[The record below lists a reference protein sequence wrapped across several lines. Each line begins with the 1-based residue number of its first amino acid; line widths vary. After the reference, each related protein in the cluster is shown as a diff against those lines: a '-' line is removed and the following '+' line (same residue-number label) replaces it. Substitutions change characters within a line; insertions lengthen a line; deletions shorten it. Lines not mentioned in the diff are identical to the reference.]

1 MCRLHRLLRELFPGG
16 RYRLAMSDWHFLVDR
31 DDYRTTRV
39 VQFAPASLD
48 EGEVRLRVDA
58 FGFTANNITYAAA
71 GDMIGYWTFFPAPD
85 PGDANRGFQPRA
97 RPRAVPILRSPLSSG
112 EEWPPSA
119 AASHPGRSGK
129 N

>member
-1 MCRLHRLLRELFPGG
+1 
-16 RYRLAMSDWHFLVDR
+16 MSDWHFLVDR

-39 VQFAPASLD
+39 VEFAPAPLD

-85 PGDANRGFQPRA
+85 PGDEVNWGRVPVWGFA
-97 RPRAVPILRSPLSSG
+97 DVVESRSDG
-112 EEWPPSA
+112 V
-119 AASHPGRSGK
+119 